1 MLIFDKERIVIDIE
15 NQVIFITFAIN
26 LCLKK

>member
-1 MLIFDKERIVIDIE
+1 MLIFDKERIVIDTE